1 MSKKNIFLL
10 AAWYIAGG
18 IISSI
23 YGRKTP
29 GELKNKLK
37 QNWKLDETDF
47 KILLDDFIDI
57 HQNLLNELKIS
68 VLTEE
73 NKEKLNNLI
82 DSYKND
88 WDEILKDLKVKWKEY
103 ITEAGYKLE
112 KLYNEKKEELGDF
125 KDIAPQ
131 KVDELKNN
139 LISGFEDLKTQ
150 IKQKNK

>member
-1 MSKKNIFLL
+1 
-10 AAWYIAGG
+10 
-18 IISSI
+18 
-23 YGRKTP
+23 
-29 GELKNKLK
+29 
-37 QNWKLDETDF
+37 
-47 KILLDDFIDI
+47 
-57 HQNLLNELKIS
+57 
-68 VLTEE
+68 
-73 NKEKLNNLI
+73 LNNLI